1 MNLGTYR
8 ARTRTWY
15 VILPALLILVLL
27 LSACGGKSK
36 DNNMNGMSGMG
47 GNSTQAASAAPFD
60 QQFIDMMV
68 PHHMSAVEMAKI
80 AQTRGEH
87 PEIKTLAGNIIADQ
101 NKEIGQMQQWR
112 KAWFGSDQTPAM
124 DQMPMLPG
132 LPASDMKNMSANGT
146 MNMMTD
152 INTLKTAT
160 PFDKAFIT
168 AMIPHHQSAIDA
180 AKLAK
185 DKGEH
190 QEIKTLAGNIITSQQ
205 KEIDQMQQWL
215 KAWYG
220 STP

>member
-1 MNLGTYR
+1 MTVGTCRTR
-8 ARTRTWY
+8 ARTWY
-15 VILPALLILVLL
+15 VAFPALLVVVLL

-36 DNNMNGMSGMG
+36 DSSINGMPGMG
-47 GNSTQAASAAPFD
+47 GSTTQAASAAPFD
-60 QQFIDMMV
+60 QQFFDMMV

-87 PEIKTLAGNIIADQ
+87 PEIKTLAGSIIADQ
-101 NKEIGQMQQWR
+101 NKEIDQMKQWR
-112 KAWFGSDQTPAM
+112 KVWFGSDQTPAM

-132 LPASDMKNMSANGT
+132 LPASDMKNMGANGT

-152 INTLKTAT
+152 INALTTAQ
-160 PFDKAFIT
+160 PFDKAFIN

-180 AKLAK
+180 AKIAQ
-185 DKGEH
+185 DKGQH
-190 QEIKTLAGNIITSQQ
+190 PEIKMLAGNIITSQQ

-220 STP
+220 